1 MKHLALAATLLLTLS
16 ANTCNK
22 GSGTAN
28 LADTKWVFQS
38 LAGKPLELPAGAQS
52 PWLQLAG
59 EQLQGFGGCNSL
71 MGTVK
76 QDGTTLKFGTIGS
89 TKKYCEGIQPTENAI
104 ISMLGRVDGF
114 SMERG
119 LLKLTGGGQE
129 LATLKAE

>member
-1 MKHLALAATLLLTLS
+1 MKHLALAATLLMTLS

-22 GSGTAN
+22 GTEAAS

-38 LAGKPLELPAGAQS
+38 LAGKPLELPAGAQA
-52 PWLQLAG
+52 PWLQLSG
-59 EQLQGFGGCNSL
+59 DRLQGFGGCNSL
-71 MGTVK
+71 MGTAK
-76 QDGTTLKFGTIGS
+76 QDGTSLNFSDIGS
-89 TKKYCEGIQPTENAI
+89 TKKYCEGIQPTEDAI
-104 ISMLGRVDGF
+104 KGMLGRVEGF